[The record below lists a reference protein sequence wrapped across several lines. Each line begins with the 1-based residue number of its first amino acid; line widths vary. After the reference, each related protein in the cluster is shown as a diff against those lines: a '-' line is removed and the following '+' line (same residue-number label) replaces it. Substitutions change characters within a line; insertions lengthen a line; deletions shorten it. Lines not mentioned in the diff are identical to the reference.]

1 MAMLSVK
8 KGDKII
14 KIITN
19 VARLHDS
26 FKEVCVVAHKCAAAG
41 HLLIILLTLAA
52 DTLDTA
58 GTM

>member
-1 MAMLSVK
+1 MTIK
-8 KGDKII
+8 KGGD

-26 FKEVCVVAHKCAAAG
+26 FKEVCVVPHKCAAGCGAAG

-52 DTLDTA
+52 DTLHTA